1 MRQPS
6 KRLPRKIIGSRKPA
20 DVRVPLPDGMLRRL
34 AGIVRVL
41 QDKLGPFRSLI
52 RSAQAEAF
60 RSHGVG
66 RRKHLTS
73 SDVRPHFARLR
84 KSLEA
89 LQPERKGYA
98 AGIYL
103 DAVIAPQ
110 SIHDWLDAV
119 ARAERHAM
127 KGLPGRGTSKGPRAH
142 PGFVLFTT
150 QIVIWVKV
158 LGGELKCQR
167 MNGADYDKVKGSF
180 ADLLDILRDYLP
192 DGFIPNS
199 AHSIAAT
206 FDRANK
212 SAI

>member
-1 MRQPS
+1 
-6 KRLPRKIIGSRKPA
+6 
-20 DVRVPLPDGMLRRL
+20 
-34 AGIVRVL
+34 
-41 QDKLGPFRSLI
+41 LI
-52 RSAQAEAF
+52 LSAQAEAF
-60 RSHGVG
+60 RAHGVG

-73 SDVRPHFARLR
+73 SDVRPHLARLR
-84 KSLEA
+84 NSLEA
-89 LQPERKGYA
+89 LQPERKGHP
-98 AGIYL
+98 AGVYL
-103 DAVIAPQ
+103 GAVIAPQ

-127 KGLPGRGTSKGPRAH
+127 NGLPGKGASKGPRADT
-142 PGFVLFTT
+142 GFGLFIT
-150 QIVIWVKV
+150 QIVICIKL

-167 MNGADYDKVKGSF
+167 MSGADYDKVKGSF

-199 AHSIAAT
+199 AHSIATT

>member
-1 MRQPS
+1 MPPEEIFS
-6 KRLPRKIIGSRKPA
+6 RLAHIG
-20 DVRVPLPDGMLRRL
+20 RVPQEKLR
-34 AGIVRVL
+34 A
-41 QDKLGPFRSLI
+41 FRSLI
-52 RSAQAEAF
+52 LSAQAEAF
-60 RSHGVG
+60 RAHRVG

-73 SDVRPHFARLR
+73 RDVRPHFARLR

-89 LQPERKGYA
+89 LQHGRKGLP
-98 AGIYL
+98 AGVYL

-110 SIHDWLDAV
+110 STQGWLDAV

-127 KGLPGRGTSKGPRAH
+127 KGLPGRGTSKGPRADT
-142 PGFVLFTT
+142 GFALFTT
-150 QIVIWVKV
+150 QIVISVKV
-158 LGGELKCQR
+158 LGGELTCQR
-167 MNGADYDKVKGSF
+167 MSGADYDKIKGSF

-212 SAI
+212 MAI